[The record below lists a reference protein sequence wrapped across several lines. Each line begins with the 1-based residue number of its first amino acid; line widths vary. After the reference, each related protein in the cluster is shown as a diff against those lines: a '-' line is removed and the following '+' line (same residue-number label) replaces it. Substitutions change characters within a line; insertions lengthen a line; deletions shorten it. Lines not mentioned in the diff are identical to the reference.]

1 MIDKSVSAK
10 TALFPAKAGPTA
22 RAVSGMIV
30 STLCVGMHRV
40 TLCVTSR
47 GLNARR
53 LQDAER
59 PELRYHAERG
69 NDHEN
74 TLIGDSGSDLD
85 CGTGFSREAVDL
97 LSLLI
102 CGARLICF

>member
-1 MIDKSVSAK
+1 
-10 TALFPAKAGPTA
+10 
-22 RAVSGMIV
+22 MIV
-30 STLCVGMHRV
+30 PTLRVGMHPV

-47 GLNARR
+47 GLNAGR

-59 PELRYHAERG
+59 PELRYHAEPG

-85 CGTGFSREAVDL
+85 CRTGFSREAVDL
-97 LSLLI
+97 LYAVDLL
-102 CGARLICF
+102 

>member
-1 MIDKSVSAK
+1 
-10 TALFPAKAGPTA
+10 
-22 RAVSGMIV
+22 MIV
-30 STLCVGMHRV
+30 PNLRVGMHPV
-40 TLCVTSR
+40 TLCVTSP
-47 GLNARR
+47 GLTARR

-74 TLIGDSGSDLD
+74 TLIRDSNSDLD

-97 LSLLI
+97 LYAVDLL
-102 CGARLICF
+102 